1 MVRERRWIPPSAP
14 ARKDAGDDHDL
25 AGAVYYHPM
34 ASLAELATQVE
45 IGPLLLAPPVAA
57 LLYGR
62 LTWDA
67 ARSPQADGRDW
78 QIGAKTV
85 VGTLLLVGAFHFG
98 RGMRAL
104 VHLLLTFERFG
115 GRLEALT
122 PDLLVGVIVVGL
134 AGWVL
139 FPRTNVEQY
148 PRVRRLMAGIVALFG
163 GVMSVEALADLLTVM
178 LAWPSWSG
186 VALALSSVLTSAGSL
201 MVGGYLLARETGIEV
216 PPLPR
221 TLDRFRRD

>member
-1 MVRERRWIPPSAP
+1 
-14 ARKDAGDDHDL
+14 
-25 AGAVYYHPM
+25 M

-45 IGPLLLAPPVAA
+45 IGPLLLAPPVAG

-67 ARSPQADGRDW
+67 AQSTHPEGRDW

-104 VHLLLTFERFG
+104 VHLLLTLERFG
-115 GRLEALT
+115 GRLEALI
-122 PDLLVGVIVVGL
+122 PDLLVGMIIIGV

-139 FPRTNVEQY
+139 FPRTNIEQF
-148 PRVRRLMAGIVALFG
+148 PRVRRLLAGLVALFG
-163 GVMSVEALADLLTVM
+163 GVLGIEALTDLLTVM

-186 VALALSSVLTSAGSL
+186 VALALSGVLTSAGSVL
-201 MVGGYLLARETGIEV
+201 VGGYVLARESGVDV
-216 PPLPR
+216 PPLPQAF
-221 TLDRFRRD
+221 DRFNRS

>member
-1 MVRERRWIPPSAP
+1 
-14 ARKDAGDDHDL
+14 
-25 AGAVYYHPM
+25 M
-34 ASLAELATQVE
+34 ASLAELATQLE
-45 IGPLLLAPPVAA
+45 IGPLLLAPPVAG

-67 ARSPQADGRDW
+67 ARSPQPDGRDW

-85 VGTLLLVGAFHFG
+85 LATLLLVGAFHFG

-115 GRLEALT
+115 GRLKALT
-122 PDLLVGVIVVGL
+122 PDLLVGAFVVGL
-134 AGWVL
+134 VGWVL
-139 FPRTNVEQY
+139 FPRTNIEQF

-163 GVMSVEALADLLTVM
+163 GVMCIEALADLLTVT

-186 VALALSSVLTSAGSL
+186 VALALSSGLTSAGSL
-201 MVGGYLLARETGIEV
+201 MVGGYLLARESSIEV
-216 PPLPR
+216 PPLPP
-221 TLDRFRRD
+221 TLDRLGRD

>member
-1 MVRERRWIPPSAP
+1 
-14 ARKDAGDDHDL
+14 
-25 AGAVYYHPM
+25 M
-34 ASLAELATQVE
+34 ASLAELATRLE
-45 IGPLLLAPPVAA
+45 IGPLLLAPPIAA

-67 ARSPQADGRDW
+67 ARSPQPDGRDW

-115 GRLEALT
+115 GRLEALM
-122 PDLLVGVIVVGL
+122 PDLLVGGIVVGL
-134 AGWVL
+134 TGWVL
-139 FPRTNVEQY
+139 FPRTNVQQF
-148 PRVRRLMAGIVALFG
+148 PRIRRLLAGIVALFG
-163 GVMSVEALADLLTVM
+163 GVMCIEALADLITVT

-186 VALALSSVLTSAGSL
+186 VALALSNMLTSTGSL
-201 MVGGYLLARETGIEV
+201 VVGGYVLARESGVEV
-216 PPLPR
+216 PPLPP
-221 TLDRFRRD
+221 TLDRSGRD

>member
-1 MVRERRWIPPSAP
+1 V
-14 ARKDAGDDHDL
+14 L
-25 AGAVYYHPM
+25 YYHRM
-34 ASLAELATQVE
+34 ASLAELATQLE
-45 IGPLLLAPPVAA
+45 IGPLLLAPPVAG

-67 ARSPQADGRDW
+67 ARSPQPDGRDW

-85 VGTLLLVGAFHFG
+85 VATLLLVGAFHLG

-122 PDLLVGVIVVGL
+122 PDLLVGVLVVGL
-134 AGWVL
+134 GGWVL

-148 PRVRRLMAGIVALFG
+148 PRVRRLMAGLVALFG
-163 GVMSVEALADLLTVM
+163 GIMCIEALSDLITVV
-178 LAWPSWSG
+178 LAWPSWSP
-186 VALALSSVLTSAGSL
+186 VALAVSNMLTAAGSL
-201 MVGGYLLARETGIEV
+201 LVGGYLLARESGIEV
-216 PPLPR
+216 PSLPPHVEP
-221 TLDRFRRD
+221 RRNL

>member
-1 MVRERRWIPPSAP
+1 
-14 ARKDAGDDHDL
+14 
-25 AGAVYYHPM
+25 M
-34 ASLAELATQVE
+34 ASLAELATQLE
-45 IGPLLLAPPVAA
+45 IGPLLLAPPVAG

-67 ARSPQADGRDW
+67 ARSPQPDARDW

-85 VGTLLLVGAFHFG
+85 VATLLLVGAFHFG
-98 RGMRAL
+98 RGVRAL

-115 GRLEALT
+115 GRLKALT
-122 PDLLVGVIVVGL
+122 PDLLVGVVVVGL

-148 PRVRRLMAGIVALFG
+148 PRVRRLMAGAVALFG
-163 GVMSVEALADLLTVM
+163 GIMCIEALADLLTVV

-186 VALALSSVLTSAGSL
+186 VALALSNMLTAAGSL
-201 MVGGYLLARETGIEV
+201 VVGGYLLARESGIEM

-221 TLDRFRRD
+221 TLSRIGRDGASGGAP